1 MNNTLLSEAFG
12 VYYLD
17 MDTAVEEQISFNS
30 DGSFSIFINVKLNYE
45 RQMLAY
51 QHAIQHIMQNDFS
64 KADADEIE
72 RAMCPGAGRHRKVLK
87 SNTIAERKC

>member
-1 MNNTLLSEAFG
+1 MNNPLLSEAIG

-17 MDTAVEEQISFNS
+17 MNTAVEEQISFNS

-72 RAMCPGAGRHRKVLK
+72 QAM
-87 SNTIAERKC
+87 

>member
-1 MNNTLLSEAFG
+1 MNNPLLSEAIG

-17 MDTAVEEQISFNS
+17 MDTSVEEQISFNS

-72 RAMCPGAGRHRKVLK
+72 QAM
-87 SNTIAERKC
+87 

>member
-1 MNNTLLSEAFG
+1 MNNPLLSEAIG

-30 DGSFSIFINVKLNYE
+30 DGSFSIFINAKLNYE

-51 QHAIQHIMQNDFS
+51 QW
-64 KADADEIE
+64 E
-72 RAMCPGAGRHRKVLK
+72 G
-87 SNTIAERKC
+87 

>member
-72 RAMCPGAGRHRKVLK
+72 QAMEYRLYGK
-87 SNTIAERKC
+87 SNWN

>member
-1 MNNTLLSEAFG
+1 MNNPLLSEAIG
-12 VYYLD
+12 VYYQD

-30 DGSFSIFINVKLNYE
+30 DGSFSIFINTKLNYE

-72 RAMCPGAGRHRKVLK
+72 RAM
-87 SNTIAERKC
+87 

>member
-1 MNNTLLSEAFG
+1 MNNPLLSEAIG
-12 VYYLD
+12 VYYQD

-72 RAMCPGAGRHRKVLK
+72 QAM
-87 SNTIAERKC
+87 

>member
-1 MNNTLLSEAFG
+1 MNNPALTESIG
-12 VYYLD
+12 VHFID
-17 MDTAVEEQISFNS
+17 MAPRVEEQVVLNE

-72 RAMCPGAGRHRKVLK
+72 QAM
-87 SNTIAERKC
+87 

>member
-1 MNNTLLSEAFG
+1 MNNPLLSEAIG

-17 MDTAVEEQISFNS
+17 MDTSVEEQLSFNS

-72 RAMCPGAGRHRKVLK
+72 QAM
-87 SNTIAERKC
+87 

>member
-1 MNNTLLSEAFG
+1 MLLNNPLLSEAIG

-17 MDTAVEEQISFNS
+17 MDTSVEEQISFNS

-72 RAMCPGAGRHRKVLK
+72 QAM
-87 SNTIAERKC
+87 

>member
-1 MNNTLLSEAFG
+1 MNNPLLSEAIG

-30 DGSFSIFINVKLNYE
+30 DGSFSIFINAKLNYE

-51 QHAIQHIMQNDFS
+51 QHAIQHIMQNDFP
-64 KADADEIE
+64 KLMLMKLNRLCNIVC
-72 RAMCPGAGRHRKVLK
+72 MGKVIGK
-87 SNTIAERKC
+87 VK

>member
-1 MNNTLLSEAFG
+1 MLLNNPLLSEAIG

-30 DGSFSIFINVKLNYE
+30 DGSFSIFINAKLNYE

-51 QHAIQHIMQNDFS
+51 QHAIRHIMQNDFS

-72 RAMCPGAGRHRKVLK
+72 QAM
-87 SNTIAERKC
+87 